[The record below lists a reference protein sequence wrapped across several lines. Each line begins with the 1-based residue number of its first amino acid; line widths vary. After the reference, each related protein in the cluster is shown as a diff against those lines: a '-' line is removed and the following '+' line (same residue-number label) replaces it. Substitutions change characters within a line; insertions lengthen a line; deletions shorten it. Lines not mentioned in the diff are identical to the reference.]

1 MSFEVIDFHTHPFLE
16 KNERIGAYVSS
27 VDLCTQ
33 DFFEDMEKSGV
44 TLALGS
50 VIGPKVNCFEDLHRL
65 NLHALK
71 LRDEYGGKYIPGIHV
86 HPGYVKESLQEVE
99 FAIKNNVKMIGELVP
114 YHHGWEDY
122 SQKEFLEILDFV
134 NTAGMLVNLHI
145 SEAEELCQIEK
156 AVKMYKNITF
166 VLAHPGYGDRLQKHL
181 EMLGKYENVYMDLS
195 GSGIELYGALKKITD
210 TVGYD
215 RLLFGTDYPVT
226 AFGTYISAVLS
237 ERISD
242 SAKEH
247 ILGLNAKR
255 ILG

>member
-114 YHHGWEDY
+114 YHHGWKDY

-242 SAKEH
+242 IAKEH

>member
-242 SAKEH
+242 IAKEH

>member
-71 LRDEYGGKYIPGIHV
+71 LRDEYSGKYIPGIHV

-242 SAKEH
+242 IAKEH